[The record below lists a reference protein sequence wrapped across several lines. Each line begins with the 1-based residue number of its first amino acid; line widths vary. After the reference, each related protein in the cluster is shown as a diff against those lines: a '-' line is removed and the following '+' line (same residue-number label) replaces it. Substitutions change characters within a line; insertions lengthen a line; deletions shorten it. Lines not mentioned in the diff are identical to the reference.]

1 MSLSCV
7 LVKEV
12 MNVNVATIDLEST
25 VFDAC
30 KIMAEKHIGSIIV
43 MDNDKPFG
51 LFTERDLLHIIAKNG
66 ELKKMKIKDFTSKPL
81 VVVTPNTSIFEAA
94 KIMVEMR
101 IRRLPVAD
109 DEGKLIGMFTSA
121 DLSTAIAKS
130 LSSEICR

>member
-66 ELKKMKIKDFTSKPL
+66 ELKKIKL
-81 VVVTPNTSIFEAA
+81 SIYQME
-94 KIMVEMR
+94 
-101 IRRLPVAD
+101 
-109 DEGKLIGMFTSA
+109 LIPKNFHQVNQI
-121 DLSTAIAKS
+121 LK
-130 LSSEICR
+130 RN